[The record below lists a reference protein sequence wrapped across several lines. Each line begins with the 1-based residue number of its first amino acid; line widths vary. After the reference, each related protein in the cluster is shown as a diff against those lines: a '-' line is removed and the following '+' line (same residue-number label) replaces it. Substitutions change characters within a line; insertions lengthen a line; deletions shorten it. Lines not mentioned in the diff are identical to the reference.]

1 MRIAALIFA
10 TLLIVLVAAW
20 GVAALWFQA
29 PGGPAGKVTFIALW
43 LGLTITVLLAL
54 YRGHAGAALLGFAA
68 AFIGM
73 LLWWHTLKP
82 SNQKAWADD
91 VARAATGE
99 VAGEQVTLH
108 GVRNF
113 EWHTL
118 KDYTVRWETR
128 SYDLNKLESLDM
140 ITSYWAGP
148 AIAHVMF
155 SFGFADGQQLVF
167 SVEIRRERGEKFNEL
182 GGFFKEFDLSVIA
195 ADERDIVRVRTN
207 VRGEDDYLYRIRLP
221 RADMRA
227 LLLAYVAQMNELA
240 RQPRF
245 YNTITVNCTT
255 LVYHMM
261 QRIVGGLPFSYRL
274 LLTGYLP
281 QYVYAVGGLDTRYSL
296 AQLRQLG
303 RITERAKQA
312 DASPL
317 FSQDIRR
324 GIPPLEPAGAP

>member
-1 MRIAALIFA
+1 MRIAALISA
-10 TLLIVLVAAW
+10 TLLIVLAAAW
-20 GVAALWFQA
+20 GAAALWFQA
-29 PGGPAGKVTFIALW
+29 PGGPAGKATFIALW
-43 LGLTITVLLAL
+43 LGFTITVLLAL

-68 AFIGM
+68 AFVGM

-82 SNQKAWADD
+82 SNQKAWADE

-113 EWHTL
+113 EWRTL

-312 DASPL
+312 DASAL